1 MVVASAEGEASGQ
14 VLEAL
19 GQVLSGAALGLEG
32 MSVAERQCG
41 LGAEALRDSKPQQIH
56 LTSVFLDHPSLK
68 SHISRPN
75 ISSSS
80 KCTRLGL
87 GPDIFS

>member
-1 MVVASAEGEASGQ
+1 M
-14 VLEAL
+14 LEAL
-19 GQVLSGAALGLEG
+19 GQALSGAAFGLEG

-41 LGAEALRDSKPQQIH
+41 LGAEALRDSKPPQIY
-56 LTSVFLDHPSLK
+56 LTSAFLDHPSLK
-68 SHISRPN
+68 PHISRPN